1 MVLILALALFLTF
14 ATALFAFATA
24 KWAPASAL
32 GSRLRSLV
40 GMGQSEPA
48 LRLHDRLQQQ
58 VIDPLSR
65 AVPRSPGEVS
75 RTAVWLMQAGYRESE
90 HVAIYFATQSALA
103 LGLFV
108 AVLSSG
114 VAFRGA
120 GLGLLVMTPILGMF
134 LPRFVLKRMIARR
147 QRRIQ
152 LGLADGLDLAVI
164 CIEAGLG
171 LDQALQRVSADLK
184 HAHADLS
191 DELGLVNLEMR
202 AGKPRAQ
209 ALRNLAE
216 RTSVNDIRALV
227 AVLLQTDRFGTS
239 VAQALRVHSD
249 ALRTERRQ
257 RAEEAAAKTSVKM
270 VPILV
275 FFMLPTMFFVCVG
288 PAVIQAIRVLLPAVA
303 K

>member
-1 MVLILALALFLTF
+1 
-14 ATALFAFATA
+14 
-24 KWAPASAL
+24 
-32 GSRLRSLV
+32 
-40 GMGQSEPA
+40 
-48 LRLHDRLQQQ
+48 
-58 VIDPLSR
+58 
-65 AVPRSPGEVS
+65 
-75 RTAVWLMQAGYRESE
+75 
-90 HVAIYFATQSALA
+90 
-103 LGLFV
+103 
-108 AVLSSG
+108 
-114 VAFRGA
+114 
-120 GLGLLVMTPILGMF
+120 MTPILGMF

-239 VAQALRVHSD
+239 LGPALRSSRHD
-249 ALRTERRQ
+249 AALALGGATRVAGGA
-257 RAEEAAAKTSVKM
+257 RAGR
-270 VPILV
+270 
-275 FFMLPTMFFVCVG
+275 LPTG
-288 PAVIQAIRVLLPAVA
+288 DWGSPTPPTRR
-303 K
+303 